1 MSNAIQSN
9 AIQFL
14 ESLGNKPL
22 LAPFTEAD
30 YASAVSALE
39 VDPMQRKALLDRD
52 QGALSEQLGGRA
64 SMTMQIWTE
73 EETPQDDEKAPD
85 DRPDDEPGEHE
96 RPQDT
101 NPSE

>member
-22 LAPFTEAD
+22 LAAFTDAD
-30 YASAVSALE
+30 YASAVSTLE

-52 QGALSEQLGGRA
+52 PGALSEQLGGRA
-64 SMTMQIWTE
+64 SMMMQIWTPDE
-73 EETPQDDEKAPD
+73 VPQDDEQAPD
-85 DRPDDEPGEHE
+85 QGPDDEPDEHE
-96 RPQDT
+96 LPPDT
-101 NPSE
+101 KPSE